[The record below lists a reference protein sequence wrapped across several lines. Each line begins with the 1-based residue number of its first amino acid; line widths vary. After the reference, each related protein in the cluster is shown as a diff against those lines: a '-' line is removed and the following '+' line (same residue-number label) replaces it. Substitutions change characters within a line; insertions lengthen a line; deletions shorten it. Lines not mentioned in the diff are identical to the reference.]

1 MATTRILDTDH
12 SLLQELAAQTGMQ
25 HQEIIHE
32 ALEAFHRERL
42 LDEINAAFAQLKRD
56 DRAWREAQ
64 AERSAWDGSAT
75 EGETGE

>member
-12 SLLQELAAQTGMQ
+12 ALLQELAAQTGMQ

-56 DRAWREAQ
+56 DRAWREEQ
-64 AERSAWDGSAT
+64 AERRAWDGTVSD
-75 EGETGE
+75 GETSE